1 MALGLENRPCQRER
15 QVVWWLGFL
24 LLPTLLAGCSPTYVM
39 RAAWEEGRILWSR
52 EPIEEVLGRGELS
65 EQERH
70 RLELVLETRRFAADE
85 LGLAVGGAY
94 GSLARVDDQ
103 ALVWVVSAA
112 ERLRLRS
119 YLWWFPIVG
128 DVAYKG
134 YFERSDADAEA
145 LSLREDGWD
154 TYIRSSSA
162 FSTLGWFDD
171 PVLSSWLE
179 LEPVPLVRL
188 VIHELLHR
196 TTYVAGATAYNESFA
211 TFVGGTGAIEF
222 FASREGEAAPQTE
235 TARAAWRE
243 DIARS
248 QRWALGMEK
257 LRELYR
263 AGEEGRLDESAVLA
277 GREEIFESF
286 GARRKINNAV
296 LLAHYAY
303 LEELAGFDCALAA
316 GGGDLRAVVGAL
328 AAASEA
334 RSADPFSAL
343 GECRETAAR

>member
-1 MALGLENRPCQRER
+1 MASALETRSGRRER
-15 QVVWWLGFL
+15 RLARRLTILFL
-24 LLPTLLAGCSPTYVM
+24 PALLAGCSPTYVV

-52 EPIEEVLGRGELS
+52 EPIEEVLGRRGLS
-65 EQERH
+65 ERDRN
-70 RLELVLETRRFAADE
+70 RLELVLEARRFAADD

-94 GSLARVDDQ
+94 GSLAQVDDQ

-134 YFERSDADAEA
+134 YFERSEAEAEA
-145 LSLREDGWD
+145 LALGEDGWD
-154 TYIRSSSA
+154 TYVRSSSA

-196 TTYVAGATAYNESFA
+196 TTYVSGATAYNESFA
-211 TFVGGTGAIEF
+211 TFVGGRGAIEF
-222 FASREGEAAPQTE
+222 FLRREGENAPQTE
-235 TARAAWRE
+235 VARAAWKE

-248 QRWALGMEK
+248 QRWAAGMER
-257 LRELYR
+257 LHELYR
-263 AGEEGRLDESAVLA
+263 EGEQGRLDEAEVLA
-277 GREEIFESF
+277 GREVIFESF

-316 GGGDLRAVVGAL
+316 GGGDLRTVIGAL
-328 AAASEA
+328 AAQSEA
-334 RSADPFSAL
+334 YSEDPFSAL
-343 GECRETAAR
+343 GECRGTGSP